1 MRHFVRAGFG
11 LALGAVFGAALLAST
26 AARAEEDELP
36 DTMFFG
42 TVLRSIGLA
51 PSNGPGIEYRE
62 RSPLVIP
69 SKREL
74 PAPEASAN
82 AESIPN
88 WPVEPDV
95 KRARELKAATRRN
108 GGKIVDKDMDESRPL
123 RPAELNVGGG
133 SRSSSRDAGAM
144 DPEKS
149 AQQLRPSE
157 LGDTDMFSRLFGG
170 GDTREANASFT
181 GESPRNSLTEP
192 PTGYQTPSPNQ
203 PYGLGKEKAEN
214 NKKQNFYYDHP
225 ASGE

>member
-1 MRHFVRAGFG
+1 MKQVIRAGFG
-11 LALGAVFGAALLAST
+11 LAIGAALLAST

-36 DTMFFG
+36 DTMLFG

-69 SKREL
+69 PRRDL
-74 PAPEASAN
+74 PPPEASATDK
-82 AESIPN
+82 IPN

-108 GGKIVDKDMDESRPL
+108 GGKIVDKDFEESRPL
-123 RPAELNVGGG
+123 RPAELNVGGA
-133 SRSSSRDAGAM
+133 RASSSRDSTAM

-157 LGDTDMFSRLFGG
+157 LGDRDMFSRLFSGG
-170 GDTREANASFT
+170 GSSSREESARFT
-181 GESPRNSLTEP
+181 GEAPRASLLEP
-192 PTGYQTPSPNQ
+192 PAGYQTPSPSQ
-203 PYGLGKEKAEN
+203 PYGVGKEKVEN
-214 NKKQNFYYDHP
+214 QPSNFYNDHP
-225 ASGE
+225 SSGN